1 MRIFKKWLQI
11 MLIVML
17 TFSCISPSIS
27 VHAETQTVYENEN
40 IDVLTGL
47 ITADEEPI
55 QALEDATANEPEV
68 ATSLVLS
75 EQGQLTLTKN
85 QTHQLAATILPH
97 NTTNDSA
104 TIEWTSKNESIVTV
118 TENGVVTAINEGTTE
133 IQAAVGDIISS
144 ISIIVETPSLSTV
157 LTQQLQIKSDFLWN
171 LAEPQASLNYER
183 ILSLWQ
189 SGYVDR
195 NELKKKA
202 QPNILG
208 ETVSNYTNAVM
219 LLAASQSN
227 PFAYDGK
234 NFASKLSNA
243 QTGEGYFSFSEPSSY
258 NNDRKADT
266 FVKALFAVEF
276 IGAEYNRETA
286 FNHLKSLLPDI
297 KSQTN
302 GVLLGLTVSV
312 LAHYDLAEAQTMR
325 EELLMHYKE
334 SGVYFTQGL
343 GLYVDNLY
351 ALGEDPLDEKWYIKI
366 NDQQYVS
373 AQEAYSKLIHTNENY
388 VFYNRLKAN
397 ELIGQSNETAANS
410 HWSLIGLVSLVNGK
424 SMISD
429 AKQQFANLNFDF
441 SPKKI
446 EVTNITQPYLLKG
459 TTIKPIFVIKDQY
472 HSPRTATVQ
481 LQSSNPAVLAVNEK
495 NELIALQAGQAVI
508 TVTVEG
514 YEHVRKV
521 LSFTVTEHVQLTEL
535 LPKIEK
541 AIGHLTRQ
549 DKMSSFEDTTA
560 LKTFGYN
567 QEKLSTMLNIYSV
580 VSPSNAARNILTLT
594 AAGLNPYTY
603 NGVNYVETLH
613 HQIDATHKL
622 SAIDAV
628 NIVMAQYVLG
638 EIPNDKVTHALLAE
652 SVEKDNLMYLENLGS
667 PDIQRTG
674 KLLYAITLLNSEQMV
689 TENAE
694 VFLEAENKLLA
705 FFQANFSNGKFNSQ
719 SEQNAVAVL
728 NYLSLKQQTVFG
740 NFDAFELATMILQN
754 QYNNAFITNGMIPN
768 LSGLQSESTGIGLN
782 AISFLLTDHNAY
794 KNLKKKETAKPT
806 TIKLEFPD
814 KAKKN
819 VPLELKGQLLDQN
832 GNYIDSTITWT
843 VNGSVVTDSY
853 LPNAVG
859 LLQIQAE
866 AQGII
871 AEKTIEIIDYQ
882 KIYSVTINAPKE
894 AVTDIDLPLTAIVK
908 DSEDVEVTDVK
919 ISWKVEGSEALVNGA
934 AVRFLKPSKYVIT
947 AEAEGVKARAIEID
961 VALNTDSIQTQV
973 AQAVEHMKQYLI
985 NKGQYDYISAL
996 AYNKVVND
1004 PTFSQKQMRT
1014 IGHLREY
1021 GNHDQKYA
1029 LYYAKNILQA
1039 VAASENPK
1047 HFTTYKGPV
1056 VDLVTPLVTSQD
1068 TDGHFTMFTNF
1079 DKSSVATQAWS
1090 IIALDLINEPY
1101 NIELAVQDLLNG
1113 LNGALSEGSYKE
1125 QELRALALIAL
1136 SKHRDIEGVNQQI
1149 SSILNYLKVQQNTDG
1164 GFNYGGYTNNP
1175 FAIGT
1180 VIQGLIAVGEN
1191 PFDAK
1196 WKKNG
1201 RTMVEALLSQQIK
1214 NGGFKFG
1221 DEFEAETEFDELKST
1236 EAAFGALADLYT
1248 KSSMFNESIKMIG
1261 QLPEVNN
1268 SVKPFIEITNL
1279 ELQQSQPLL
1288 SVSVTAYDNI
1298 DGELT
1303 PTVTINNTPV
1313 YSVDNNYKAVVKQG
1327 VNTLRITTENSL
1339 GNETVEVIPVLFQ
1352 NIIAQSV
1359 PQATVTVIGLNGA
1372 QMYTNKAI
1380 IEENDTAYSVLVKAI
1395 GKHNIVARFSKNG
1408 VYISSI
1414 NNLKE
1419 FDHGNGSGWMYRV
1432 NGIFPNV
1439 FAGDV
1444 NLQDGDTLEWIYTAD
1459 LGKDIGSTMP
1469 TTPIIGDNSTVPNES
1484 TKPEDIDKQPV
1495 VDSNKENI
1503 QPVAPIEN
1511 NNQDIIVV
1519 DHENL
1524 QTTINIEDA
1533 QKILEENKSTV
1544 LTIKNSIGTTVE
1556 LPKSL
1561 FTSSEMNDKFN
1572 ISVDENNRDNEH
1584 VIHVKMEI
1592 NTNDGSIKN
1601 VITGKEYIKITI
1613 PLKEVQEH
1621 TVVVQ
1626 RINGELKA
1634 VPHIIKDGQLTIYT
1648 KTSGE
1653 FIITT
1658 QQITFKDISLLEY
1671 KEDIE
1676 FLASRHVIKGVNR
1689 EEYAPFRPI
1698 TRAQFGVMIARALG
1712 LQASDSQTSF
1722 KDTNGKWYE
1731 HEIQALLEAEI
1742 TTGKTVNTFD
1752 PEGYVTRQQAAA
1764 FMGRILEYLQYDAP
1778 TGKAHHF
1785 KDAHQISPEFE
1796 AYINMLSSLNIMT
1809 GKKDGTFDATGQLTR
1824 AQMAKIL
1831 KRTLTTGGIM

>member
-1 MRIFKKWLQI
+1 MKIFKKWLHI
-11 MLIVML
+11 MLIVIL
-17 TFSCISPSIS
+17 TFSFISPSIS

-40 IDVLTGL
+40 TDALTELFKVG
-47 ITADEEPI
+47 EEPI
-55 QALEDATANEPEV
+55 QALEDTTADEQQV
-68 ATSLVLS
+68 DTSLVLS
-75 EQGQLTLTKN
+75 EQGPITLTKN
-85 QTHQLAATILPH
+85 QTHQLSATILPH

-104 TIEWTSKNESIVTV
+104 TIEWISRNESIVTV

-133 IQAAVGDIISS
+133 IQAAVGDINSS
-144 ISIIVETPSLSTV
+144 ISIIVEAPTLNTI
-157 LTQQLQIKSDFLWN
+157 LTQQLQIKSHFLWN
-171 LAEPQASLNYER
+171 IAEPLASLNYER

-195 NELKKKA
+195 NELKKKV

-234 NFASKLSNA
+234 NFASKLSNS

-266 FVKALFAVEF
+266 FIKALFAVEF

-286 FNHLKSLLPDI
+286 LNHLKTLLPDI

-351 ALGEDPLDEKWYIKI
+351 ALGEDPLNEKWSIKI

-373 AQEAYSKLIHTNENY
+373 AEEAYSKLIYPNESY
-388 VFYNRLKAN
+388 AFYNRLKAN

-410 HWSLIGLVSLVNGK
+410 HWSLIGLASLVNGK

-429 AKQQFANLNFDF
+429 AKQQFTSLDFDF

-459 TTIKPIFVIKDQY
+459 TTFKPIFIIKDQY
-472 HSPRTATVQ
+472 HSPRTATIQ

-495 NELIALQAGQAVI
+495 NELIALQAGHAVI
-508 TVTVEG
+508 TATVEG

-521 LSFTVTEHVQLTEL
+521 LSFTVTDNGQFTEL

-541 AIGHLTRQ
+541 AIGHLIRQ
-549 DKMSSFEDTTA
+549 DKMSSFEDATA
-560 LKTFGYN
+560 LKTFGYD
-567 QEKLSTMLNIYSV
+567 QEKLSTILNIYSV
-580 VSPSNAARNILTLT
+580 VSPSNAAKNILTLT
-594 AAGLNPYTY
+594 AAGVNPYMY
-603 NGVNYVETLH
+603 NGVNYVEALH
-613 HQIDATHKL
+613 HQIDATHNL
-622 SAIDAV
+622 TSIDAV
-628 NIVMAQYVLG
+628 YIVMAQYVLG
-638 EIPNDKVTHALLAE
+638 EIPNEKVTHALLAE
-652 SVEKDNLMYLENLGS
+652 SVKKDDLMYIENLGS

-674 KLLYAITLLNSEQMV
+674 KLLHAITLLNSERMV

-694 VFLEAENKLLA
+694 VFIEAENKLFA

-728 NYLSLKQQTVFG
+728 NYLSLKQETVLG
-740 NFDAFELATMILQN
+740 DFDAFELATMILQN
-754 QYNNAFITNGMIPN
+754 QYNNAYITNGMIPN

-806 TIKLEFPD
+806 TIQLELSD

-843 VNGSVVTDSY
+843 VNGSVVADSY
-853 LPNAVG
+853 LPTDIG

-866 AQGII
+866 AQGIT

-882 KIYSVTINAPKE
+882 KIYSITINAPKG
-894 AVTDIDLPLTAIVK
+894 AVTDLDLPLTAIVK
-908 DSEDVEVTDVK
+908 DSEGVEVKDVK

-934 AVRFLKPSKYVIT
+934 AVRFLKPGQYVIT
-947 AEAEGVKARAIEID
+947 AEVEGIKAKAVEIY
-961 VALNTDSIQTQV
+961 VELNTDSIQTQV
-973 AQAVEHMKQYLI
+973 VQAVEHMKQYLV

-996 AYNKVVND
+996 AYSKIVNN
-1004 PTFSQKQMRT
+1004 PTFSQKQMRS

-1039 VAASENPK
+1039 VASSENPK

-1056 VDLVTPLVTSQD
+1056 VDLVTPLVASQD

-1113 LNGALSEGSYKE
+1113 LNGPITEGSYKE
-1125 QELRALALIAL
+1125 QELRALSLIAL

-1149 SSILNYLKVQQNTDG
+1149 SSILSYLKVQQNSNG

-1180 VIQGLIAVGEN
+1180 IIQGLIAVGEN

-1201 RTMVEALLSQQIK
+1201 KTMVEALLSQQIK

-1236 EAAFGALADLYT
+1236 EAAFGALSDLYT
-1248 KSSMFNESIKMIG
+1248 KSSMFNESIKVIDK
-1261 QLPEVNN
+1261 LPEVNN
-1268 SVKPFIEITNL
+1268 SVKPFIEITNF
-1279 ELQQSQPLL
+1279 ELQQDRPLL

-1313 YSVDNNYKAVVKQG
+1313 YSVDNNYKTLVKQG
-1327 VNTLRITTENSL
+1327 VNTLKITTENSL
-1339 GNETVEVIPVLFQ
+1339 GNESSEVIPVLFQ

-1359 PQATVTVIGLNGA
+1359 PQATVTVTGLNGA
-1372 QMYTNKAI
+1372 QQYTNKAI
-1380 IEENDTAYSVLVKAI
+1380 IEENDTAYSTLVKAI
-1395 GKHNIVARFSKNG
+1395 GKHNIVARSSKNG

-1419 FDHGNGSGWMYRV
+1419 FDHGKGSGWMYRV
-1432 NGIFPNV
+1432 NGVFPDV
-1439 FAGDV
+1439 FSGDV
-1444 NLQDGDTLEWIYTAD
+1444 NLQDGDTLEWIYTTN

-1469 TTPIIGDNSTVPNES
+1469 TTPEKEDNSTVPNES
-1484 TKPEDIDKQPV
+1484 SKPIDTDKQPV
-1495 VDSNKENI
+1495 VDPNNENTK
-1503 QPVAPIEN
+1503 PVTPVEN

-1519 DHENL
+1519 NNENL
-1524 QTTINIEDA
+1524 QTAINSKEA
-1533 QKILEENKSTV
+1533 QKIFEENNSTT
-1544 LTIKNSIGTTVE
+1544 LTIKNNMGTKVE

-1561 FTSSEMNDKFN
+1561 FMSSEINDKIN
-1572 ISVDENNRDNEH
+1572 ISVDEKIRDNEH
-1584 VIHVKMEI
+1584 IIDFKLESI
-1592 NTNDGSIKN
+1592 AKDGSNHKIM
-1601 VITGKEYIKITI
+1601 TEKEYTKITI
-1613 PLKEVQEH
+1613 PLQTVNKN

-1626 RINGELKA
+1626 RINGELLA
-1634 VPHIIKDGQLTIYT
+1634 VPHIIKDGQLTIYA

-1653 FIITT
+1653 FIVTT

-1671 KEDIE
+1671 KDDIE
-1676 FLASRHVIKGVNR
+1676 FLASRHIIKGVNR
-1689 EEYAPFRPI
+1689 EEFAPTRPI

-1712 LQASDSQTSF
+1712 LQASDNQTSF
-1722 KDTNGKWYE
+1722 KDTKGKWYE
-1731 HEIQALLEAEI
+1731 HEIQALLEAGI

-1764 FMGRILEYLQYDAP
+1764 FMGRILEYLHYEAS
-1778 TGKAHHF
+1778 TEKTHHF

-1796 AYINMLSSLNIMT
+1796 AYINMLSSLDIMT
-1809 GKKDGTFDATGQLTR
+1809 GKKDGTFDATGLLTR

-1831 KRTLTTGGIM
+1831 KRTLTTSGIM